1 MPESAKLPALLR
13 AAAAGFL
20 LAAVL
25 GLPGRPLSAQET
37 PPAGAVIKSRAIVVN
52 LFVTASSGKDYVRDL
67 KKEDFSIYED
77 GVPQEIKYFNN
88 LSQSKDLP
96 LTIAMLVDTSA
107 SVSDKLQQEVATAS
121 AFFKQIVRPNKDMV
135 TLLEFHSEV
144 ILTQDFTDDPD
155 RLDRSLAKLRPGGN
169 TALYDAVYL
178 ASEDKLSGE
187 AGRKIIVIL
196 SDGEDTAS
204 KVSMDT
210 AIKSAQKHD
219 VLIYGLGVRSPNY
232 PANFGAL
239 EKFCRETGGKFFSP
253 KASFDQLKK
262 TFDAIMNDINH
273 QYNMAYEPKNQ
284 QRDGTYRN
292 IKVTVRRKGLK
303 LFYRQGYYS
312 PED

>member
-1 MPESAKLPALLR
+1 MPESTKPPVLLR
-13 AAAAGFL
+13 AAAAGIL
-20 LAAVL
+20 LAACL
-25 GLPGRPLSAQET
+25 GLSGRPLTAQEA
-37 PPAGAVIKSRAIVVN
+37 PPGAVIKSRAIVVN
-52 LFVTASSGKDYVRDL
+52 LFVTASSGKEYVRDL

-77 GVPQEIKYFNN
+77 GVLQEIKYFNN

-96 LTIAMLVDTSA
+96 LTIAVLVDTSA
-107 SVSDKLQQEVATAS
+107 SVTDKLQQEVATAS

-155 RLDRSLAKLRPGGN
+155 RLDRALAKLRPGGN

-232 PANFGAL
+232 PANFGAI
-239 EKFCRETGGKFFSP
+239 EKFCKETGGKFFSP

-284 QRDGTYRN
+284 LRDGTYRN
-292 IKVTVRRKGLK
+292 IKVAVRRKGLK

>member
-1 MPESAKLPALLR
+1 MPEPAKSPALLR
-13 AAAAGFL
+13 AAAAGLL
-20 LAAVL
+20 LAAAL
-25 GLPGRPLSAQET
+25 GLPGRPVAAQDT
-37 PPAGAVIKSRAIVVN
+37 PPPGTVIRARAIVVN
-52 LFVTASSGKDYVRDL
+52 LFVTASSGKEYVRDL
-67 KKEDFSIYED
+67 KKEDFTIYED

-96 LTIAMLVDTSA
+96 LTIALLVDTSA
-107 SVSDKLQQEVATAS
+107 SVTDKLQQEVATAS
-121 AFFKQIVRPNKDMV
+121 AFFKQIVRANKDMV

-155 RLDRSLAKLRPGGN
+155 RLDRALSKLRPGGN
-169 TALYDAVYL
+169 TSLYDAVYL
-178 ASEDKLSGE
+178 ASEEKLSSE

-239 EKFCRETGGKFFSP
+239 EKFCKETGGKFFSP
-253 KASFDQLKK
+253 SSSFEQLKK